1 MADADSARNA
11 DFRFVRA
18 ATGDELAHVN
28 A

>member
-11 DFRFVRA
+11 DFRLVWA
-18 ATGDELAHVN
+18 TTGDERAHVN